1 MRTYAR
7 KRPSNQLIEDVHELC
22 RLCLNKAMEA
32 MPIFTNDSDTV
43 CATLAIRIM
52 ICVGLEV
59 TREECLPNIVCID
72 CYNELNK
79 YYTFRKK
86 CEATYQKLKSHVL
99 AVKEKQYKQKILMD
113 VEKKK
118 KLEGAN
124 KEQLKFVVTFDKEHY
139 TEVHEVLNLNGV
151 AQVNDSIDTLPGL
164 VKVDSIEEE
173 SKGKETLEQSIEE
186 QQAEEL
192 DSSKPDINTFL
203 STMLVELGIL
213 TQHDN
218 CLELTNQNIKSLEL
232 ETGDGNQITLE
243 LVEEDDVEE
252 QEQPPDP
259 IIENELPSTLRIK
272 EKSVVKQENNLTNY
286 IVTNTV
292 TKKDTKNDK
301 KNKFINTGSWCEECG
316 KRLASKSALTRHMR
330 IHSGEKPFTCDM
342 CGRSFAQREVMLR
355 HLLVHE
361 ERRPYACSSCDKS
374 FTQRGALEAHARAHA
389 PPSARPLALHRC
401 DRCPKVFLHSSGL
414 SRHMMMHNGRV
425 YMCGACEREFKDKSS
440 LLRHLRN
447 ANHAPRGSPPT

>member
-59 TREECLPNIVCID
+59 TREECLPNMVCID

-118 KLEGAN
+118 KLEAEN
-124 KEQLKFVVTFDKEHY
+124 KEQLKFVVTFDKEQY
-139 TEVHEVLNLNGV
+139 DEVHEVLNLNGV
-151 AQVNDSIDTLPGL
+151 AQVNNFVDKLPEL
-164 VKVDSIEEE
+164 DKVESIEEDKE
-173 SKGKETLEQSIEE
+173 METLETINEE
-186 QQAEEL
+186 QQSEDFE
-192 DSSKPDINTFL
+192 SSKPDINTFL
-203 STMLVELGIL
+203 STMLLELGIL
-213 TQHDN
+213 TQQDN
-218 CLELTNQNIKSLEL
+218 GLELTNQNIKSLEL
-232 ETGDGNQITLE
+232 ETGDGSQITLE
-243 LVEEDDVEE
+243 LMEEDDVEE
-252 QEQPPDP
+252 QEQAQEP
-259 IIENELPSTLRIK
+259 IDKNEAPSTIGIK
-272 EKSVVKQENNLTNY
+272 EESVIKQEDIVTKY

-292 TKKDTKNDK
+292 AKKEAKGDK
-301 KNKFINTGSWCEECG
+301 KNKLLNTGSWCEECG

-342 CGRSFAQREVMLR
+342 CGRRFAQREVMLR

-361 ERRPYACSSCDKS
+361 ERRPYPCSSCEKS

-447 ANHAPRGSPPT
+447 ANHAPRGAPPT